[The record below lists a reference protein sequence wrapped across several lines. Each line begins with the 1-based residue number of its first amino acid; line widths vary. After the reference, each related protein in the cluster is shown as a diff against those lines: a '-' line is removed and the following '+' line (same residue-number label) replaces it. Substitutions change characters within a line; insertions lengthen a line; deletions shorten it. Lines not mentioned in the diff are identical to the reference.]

1 MYEAGLV
8 SISLI
13 SLLEELKLSCPSC
26 YLDTLP
32 ENTPQSR
39 YKKND
44 IFDSKYLYHSHPDH
58 YIILQHSETDN
69 DKHHPEP
76 TSASSQIFYRPILPL
91 ETMKNFAK
99 NLLPNMW

>member
-13 SLLEELKLSCPSC
+13 SSLEELKLSCPSC

-44 IFDSKYLYHSHPDH
+44 IFDSKYLYHSDLDH
-58 YIILQHSETDN
+58 QINLQYSETNTDN
-69 DKHHPEP
+69 TTQNPHLPP
-76 TSASSQIFYRPILPL
+76 PRYSSPPILPL
-91 ETMKNFAK
+91 A
-99 NLLPNMW
+99 